1 MLLTQLIILNY
12 PVVLSHQ
19 HSTTVSLE
27 TYPLYSYHKVVLVSV
42 TVVMR
47 LIYLCVITT
56 RDLVFFLQVMK
67 TFPLLIQQLLS
78 KHMLA

>member
-1 MLLTQLIILNY
+1 MLSTQLIILNY
-12 PVVLSHQ
+12 PFILSHQ
-19 HSTTVSLE
+19 CSTTVSLE
-27 TYPLYSYHKVVLVSV
+27 TYSLYFYHKVVLVSV
-42 TVVMR
+42 IVVMR
-47 LIYLCVITT
+47 LIYLCVITA